1 MNAKAQKSAVLV
13 AKQTVKI
20 QKLIK
25 EFPPLFQYDKKEF
38 YSKQALY
45 FHRNQNGL
53 IEISRWKFDD
63 ERKNPLVL
71 EKLPIQIET
80 MDSFYEY
87 KENPIEKGEQNDEQ
101 NNEIDFYVNFSGS
114 ELFYECDSYL
124 NSQSANMVFLHPLL
138 LSCKKYMASFNEL
151 NGEKNDGMKPLAF
164 ENGKPTPVIFQNV
177 PYWIFLDD
185 ESKQVVPLQKEIKS
199 NIISMKAI
207 EAKGKYT
214 EEQIL
219 ILLKTVLVAFS
230 GAEKVSRMTKSKSKT
245 CAIHTGNWGCNS
257 YGNNK
262 ELIYLLQIIA
272 ASATGI
278 KKIVFHKPDENLLSC
293 AEEKFSLLLPDLP
306 KEITLKNVVEKIFE
320 MDFHADFGS

>member
-1 MNAKAQKSAVLV
+1 MNIKAHKSAVLLS
-13 AKQTVKI
+13 KQTVKI

-25 EFPPLFQYDKKEF
+25 DFPPHFQYDKKEN
-38 YSKQALY
+38 YAKQALY

-63 ERKNPLVL
+63 ERKKSIML
-71 EKLPIQIET
+71 EKFPVQIESVN
-80 MDSFYEY
+80 SFYEY
-87 KENPIEKGEQNDEQ
+87 EKNANDE
-101 NNEIDFYVNFSGS
+101 NEINFYVNFSDS

-124 NSQSANMVFLHPLL
+124 NSQNANMVFFHPLL
-138 LSCKKYMASFNEL
+138 LSCKKYMSTFNKDEL
-151 NGEKNDGMKPLAF
+151 KPFAF
-164 ENGKPTPVIFQNV
+164 ENGNPTPVIFQNV
-177 PYWIFLDD
+177 PYWIFLD
-185 ESKQVVPLQKEIKS
+185 EENKKIVPLQKEIKS

-219 ILLKTVLVAFS
+219 LLLKTVLAAFS
-230 GAEKVSRMTKSKSKT
+230 GAEKVSHAKMKDI
-245 CAIHTGNWGCNS
+245 AIHTGNWGCNN

-278 KKIVFHKPDENLLSC
+278 KKIIFHKADENSLSN
-293 AEEKFSLLLPDLP
+293 AKEKFLHLLPDLP
-306 KEITLKNVVEKIFE
+306 KTTTLKNVAEQITEIGFCAE
-320 MDFHADFGS
+320 IGD